1 MDQPPAEYFAE
12 PVQDYERDLAA
23 RSRGLVYGR
32 SAWND
37 GREAWLIDFPLL
49 VLIVNRLRTPQ
60 ARRFQAASL
69 EQSLVVMSG
78 REDVARSLAE
88 YW

>member
-1 MDQPPAEYFAE
+1 M
-12 PVQDYERDLAA
+12 
-23 RSRGLVYGR
+23 YGR

-69 EQSLVVMSG
+69 EHSLVVMSG

-88 YW
+88 HWQQERMTRPDDVLLQFVGADSLLPML